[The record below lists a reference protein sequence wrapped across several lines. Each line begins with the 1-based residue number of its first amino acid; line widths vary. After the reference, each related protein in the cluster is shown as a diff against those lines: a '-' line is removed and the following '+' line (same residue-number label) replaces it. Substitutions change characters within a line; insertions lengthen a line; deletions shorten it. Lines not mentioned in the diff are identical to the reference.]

1 VELGEK
7 VQELLHHL
15 EPAALIGASE
25 AGLNKSEL
33 VFTNYMLFLLFGI
46 ALTIVFFMAVRASV
60 NKSRRTDLVPVG
72 VGNVGEMG
80 YEFVRNSIVL
90 DVLGHE
96 GLKYLPLV
104 ATVFFAV
111 LIQNF
116 MGLIPGFKPGTGTLG
131 TTLTWGVIIFIWVNA
146 VGFKKKGFGYVKSF
160 LPGGTPLALAPFIWL
175 LEVISHFLRPFT
187 LGVRL
192 YANMYAGHIVLGVFA
207 IFIEMALHD
216 LGPVTAFTGVAS
228 LLMQIVMYAFE
239 LFVAFIQ
246 AYVFAILTAVYIGTA
261 MSADH

>member
-1 VELGEK
+1 M
-7 VQELLHHL
+7 
-15 EPAALIGASE
+15 ALVGASG
-25 AGLNKSEL
+25 AGLNKSEI

-72 VGNVGEMG
+72 IGNVGEMG

-90 DVLGHE
+90 DVLGRE

-146 VGFKKKGFGYVKSF
+146 VGFKKKGFGYLKSF
-160 LPGGTPLALAPFIWL
+160 LPSGTPLLLAPFIWL

-216 LGPVTAFTGVAS
+216 LGPVTAFTGIAS